1 MYLWLVL
8 IIATTCKGDNPNVK
22 NYVASVSQLFKG
34 IPEELITSFF
44 FLRENSCSHY
54 LSALSF
60 FNGQYFF
67 KYFCVFAYF
76 FYLSFSELRYYPTSM
91 YLYNLSFDHRNIYLP
106 IYISVIINILSIYLS
121 KDSELQ
127 SLSSDAHTTDDNM
140 SSFTESSSHYSYRY
154 SFIYLFSSAS
164 LLFSL
169 I

>member
-1 MYLWLVL
+1 MYLWVVL

-34 IPEELITSFF
+34 IPEELITSSF

-60 FNGQYFF
+60 FNWQYFF

-106 IYISVIINILSIYLS
+106 IYICYYLS